1 MPAYDHDKPKR
12 TLVYDL
18 APLSARLIALLVDSL
33 LLAALTGVFALALRG
48 WAGAGIGLLLGV
60 MYHWYFLTQHSGQ
73 TPGKMVMGIRVI
85 KTDGTPLTAS
95 DAVLRYLGYHLNTA
109 FFMLGWLWALAD
121 ANQQG
126 LHDKLAN
133 TFVVIA

>member
-1 MPAYDHDKPKR
+1 MTTYYEKPKR

-18 APLSARLIALLVDSL
+18 APLTTRMIALLIDTML
-33 LLAALTGVFALALRG
+33 IGMLTGTFAFLGRG
-48 WAGAGIGLLLGV
+48 WFGAGIGLLLGV
-60 MYHWYFLTQHSGQ
+60 AYHWYFLTQHKGQ
-73 TPGKMVMGIRVI
+73 TPGKVVMNIRVI
-85 KTDGTPLTAS
+85 KADGTALTGT

-126 LHDKLAN
+126 LHDKLVN
-133 TFVVIA
+133 TYVVMA

>member
-1 MPAYDHDKPKR
+1 MPARSQDKLKR

-48 WAGAGIGLLLGV
+48 WAGAGFGLLLGV
-60 MYHWYFLTQHSGQ
+60 TYHWYFLTQHNGQ
-73 TPGKMVMGIRVI
+73 TPGKMVMGIRVV
-85 KTDGTPLTAS
+85 KTDGTPLTAA